1 MNKQELNRFIDKIS
15 PTGPGGVEKIKK
27 VLKVVLDKE
36 GEGKEGEEGITEA
49 SYSDLKTLRDNGQL
63 IPGHLYR
70 ITDYITTTAQEGTRS
85 AGHQFD
91 IIVQAITENVI
102 SEDARAIQH
111 KFEIPKEAY
120 NVTGEIDLIHFGEE
134 EYQGVVYQRYTT
146 LDMDIINGYYLIDFN
161 NINDANPKKGYKSTI
176 YCNYYVVDGDY
187 LNGLD
192 EGEVVA
198 FKQNVHE
205 LFYFSNSNLAAWKLK
220 YCMDNDA
227 DRFAWASNIYLHPYN
242 NQPMIRVG
250 DDPETDTYIYVRYPE
265 ADSNGKFA
273 WAYGIGSDGK
283 TITDFI
289 RDYEPDYYEDL
300 GIKPF
305 DVTDLIYTDCENVYV
320 GETLDMSGTP
330 CTILEISGI
339 GKGVI
344 YQMIDEYGNDC
355 PYDFKNI
362 QFLRSED
369 WHDIHDAW
377 SNKIWGGITDRHIYY
392 YTFSWIDAITYTI
405 EDVSVVA
412 KIDDA
417 GNYTVARNNTIL
429 EYIDD
434 FKKIALNNII
444 LVASSSYDTG
454 ILYEPRNN
462 VFKQGCYNCTFG
474 NNIQDNVFDYGFKT
488 NILSGAVGECKSFGA
503 VADWT
508 LEEEIYDKIIYSKN
522 TTIKV
527 MDIDSAFSGT

>member
-15 PTGPGGVEKIKK
+15 PTGPGGVEKIKR
-27 VLKVVLDKE
+27 VLKEVLDKE
-36 GEGKEGEEGITEA
+36 SEGKEGEEDITET

-70 ITDYITTTAQEGTRS
+70 ITDYVTTTIQEGTRS

-120 NVTGEIDLIHFGEE
+120 NVTSETDLIHFGEE

-161 NINDANPKKGYKSTI
+161 NINDANPEKGYKSTI

-220 YCMDNDA
+220 YCLDNDT

-250 DDPETDTYIYVRYPE
+250 DDPEADTYIYVRYPE

-273 WAYGIGSDGK
+273 WVYGRDSDGK
-283 TITDFI
+283 AITDYI
-289 RDYEPDYYEDL
+289 KDYNPDDYDE
-300 GIKPF
+300 KPF
-305 DVTDLIYTDCENVYV
+305 DVTDLIYTDYENVYI

-330 CTILEISGI
+330 CTISEISGI

-344 YQMIDEYGNDC
+344 YQMKDEHGNDC

-362 QFLRSED
+362 MFSRRQADYPNWFNRMFGQDFTSSE
-369 WHDIHDAW
+369 A
-377 SNKIWGGITDRHIYY
+377 YF
-392 YTFSWIDAITYTI
+392 YTFSWINQDFSIDDT
-405 EDVSVVA
+405 SVVG
-412 KIDDA
+412 KLDDEGILEYA
-417 GNYTVARNNTIL
+417 INNTIKSTKTRINVTKNEL
-429 EYIDD
+429 LR
-434 FKKIALNNII
+434 LNNII
-444 LVASSSYDTG
+444 LVSSWHFDDTVYYGTKNNSFSYKSND
-454 ILYEPRNN
+454 
-462 VFKQGCYNCTFG
+462 CTFG
-474 NNIQDNVFDYGFKT
+474 GIFNDNIFDAYFQQNVLLGWIES
-488 NILSGAVGECKSFGA
+488 NKSFGN
-503 VADWT
+503 VVRF
-508 LEEEIYDKIIYSKN
+508 EYNESIQGKIIYTNNNTVEIKN
-522 TTIKV
+522 LN
-527 MDIDSAFSGT
+527 DAFSET